1 MIHVK
6 ALQRYSG
13 QALSF
18 TPYKK
23 RKLNMGKY
31 RNQLPQLSGEI
42 FLTDGGTETYL
53 IYKRGL
59 ELPHFSA
66 FHLLDEPKG
75 YEEVRQYFTN
85 YAAIAKKYRKGLILC
100 SINYRASSD
109 WGALLGYSK
118 SGLADMNHKAIEM
131 LREVANEYESES
143 SKMVI
148 SGCIGPRGDAYELN
162 RKMSAEEAEQYH
174 AEQIQTL
181 GDADLDMVTGL
192 TLNNASEAIG
202 IARAAKSAEIPVVIS
217 FSVETDG
224 KLASGQTLKDAI
236 SLVDAETDNAPAY
249 YMLNCAHP
257 FDYESALEDAPWMK
271 RLRGIRPNA
280 SSKSHGQLC
289 ELGRLDEGD
298 AVRLGQQIG
307 ELSRRFSHINVFGGC
322 CGTDHVHVEEICKCV
337 LAVQQE
343 TLPRRSATDQMGS

>member
-1 MIHVK
+1 
-6 ALQRYSG
+6 
-13 QALSF
+13 
-18 TPYKK
+18 
-23 RKLNMGKY
+23 MGKY
-31 RNQLPQLSGEI
+31 RKQLPQLSGEI

-53 IYKRGL
+53 MYKRGL

-66 FHLLDEPKG
+66 FHLLDDPKG

-85 YAAIAKKYRKGLILC
+85 YAVVAKKYRKGLILC

-109 WGALLGYSK
+109 WGTLLGYSK
-118 SGLADMNHKAIEM
+118 SGLASINHKAIGM
-131 LREVANEYESES
+131 LREVADEFESDS

-148 SGCIGPRGDAYELN
+148 SGGIGPRDDAYELN

-181 GDADLDMVTGL
+181 GDADVDMVTGL

-217 FSVETDG
+217 FTVETDG
-224 KLASGQTLKDAI
+224 KLSSGQTLKDAI

-257 FDYESALEDAPWMK
+257 LDYESALEDAPWMK

-280 SSKSHGQLC
+280 SSKSHGELC

-298 AVRLGQQIG
+298 PVELGQQIG
-307 ELSRRFSHINVFGGC
+307 ELSRRFGHINVFGGC
-322 CGTDHVHVEEICKCV
+322 CGTDHVHVEEICKRV
-337 LAVQQE
+337 LAVN
-343 TLPRRSATDQMGS
+343 